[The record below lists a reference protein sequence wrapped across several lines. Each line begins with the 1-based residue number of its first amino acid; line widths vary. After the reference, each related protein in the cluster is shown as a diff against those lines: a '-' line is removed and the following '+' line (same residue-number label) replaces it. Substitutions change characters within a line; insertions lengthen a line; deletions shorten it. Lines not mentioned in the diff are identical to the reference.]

1 MHQLG
6 LIGGTFDRFHDGHKS
21 LIRKGL
27 SECNSLEIWIT
38 NDSIANA
45 KDNRTKSWS
54 ERCSEI
60 QEFLAIDFPRVS
72 FHILEDNH
80 GPAPSHPSASA
91 IVCTAE
97 THKECENIN
106 SIRQSNGLAVLSII
120 CAERVLAWDD
130 QPISSSRVRDG
141 QIDRSGHPWIPDRI
155 RTGSWNLSPPAEAE
169 LKEPFGRLFSGPEDD
184 PNKAMIDV
192 LKEIQLLDPPRCI
205 ISVGDV
211 TVKTLQD
218 VGNPAHIALVDGLTK
233 RQKWDGAS
241 EIDRSLYDVIIQC
254 QSPPGTISNS
264 LLRACETAISSWKL
278 DGQTHLIIVEG
289 EEDLAPLI
297 LHPLSPIGS
306 VVLYGQPGKGVVLRW
321 CDEES
326 KERCRS
332 LLSAFN
338 PS

>member
-1 MHQLG
+1 L
-6 LIGGTFDRFHDGHKS
+6 T
-21 LIRKGL
+21 
-27 SECNSLEIWIT
+27 T
-38 NDSIANA
+38 DS
-45 KDNRTKSWS
+45 
-54 ERCSEI
+54 
-60 QEFLAIDFPRVS
+60 PRVS
-72 FHILEDNH
+72 FHVLEDSH
-80 GPAPSHPSASA
+80 GPAPAHPSASA

-97 THKECENIN
+97 TNGECKKIN
-106 SIRQSNGLAVLSII
+106 SIRQSNGLDALSII
-120 CAERVLAWDD
+120 IAERVLAWDG

-141 QIDRSGHPWIPDRI
+141 QIDRSGNPWIPGSI
-155 RTGSWNLSPPAEAE
+155 RDGSWQLSPVVEAE
-169 LKEPFGRLFSGPEDD
+169 LKEPFGRLFSGPEDE
-184 PNKAMIDV
+184 PSKAMIEV
-192 LKEIQLLDPPRCI
+192 LNETQSLDYPRCL

-218 VGNPAHIALVDGLTK
+218 LGNPAHIALVDGFTK

-241 EIDRSLYDVIIQC
+241 EIDHSLYDVIIHC

-264 LLRACETAISSWKL
+264 LFKACETAISSWKL

-297 LHPLSPIGS
+297 LHPLAPIGS

-332 LLSAFN
+332 LLSGFN